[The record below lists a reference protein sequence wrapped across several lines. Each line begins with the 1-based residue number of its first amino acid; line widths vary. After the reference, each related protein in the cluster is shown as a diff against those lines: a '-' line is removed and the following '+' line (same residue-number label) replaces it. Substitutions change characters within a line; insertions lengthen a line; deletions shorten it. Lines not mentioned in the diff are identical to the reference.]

1 VPYYCIIMRLSA
13 TATETSTVTLLFLLF
28 GAAIL
33 LVAVEEEHI
42 LTVGVVG
49 VGAYSVAG
57 KTALVTGSAGGI
69 GKGIAKALA
78 DKGAKIIVHYHTR
91 ETEAR
96 AFSKELGPE
105 RCLGVVHC
113 DFRNISSIPSF
124 FGRVRDLCRSAAA
137 EEDDD
142 SGSGASTFYASK
154 LDILV
159 NNAGAITKLAL
170 EDDDENLTVWQNTM
184 AVNLHAP
191 NLLGKL
197 FAGQFREGNE
207 DDDSCTATN
216 ESDNNN
222 NSNNRNVDGVILN
235 VGSIHGDRSNEYM
248 GAYAASKAA
257 LESLTRTQAIEY
269 GRIGSNNNSINN
281 SSNTIR
287 VNLIAP
293 GIVPVERTEQFF
305 RENPQVLESWTDRIP
320 LGRAGTV
327 EQVAAASLAMI
338 ENEWVTGA
346 VWQIDG
352 GMMARGNMPQR
363 DRP

>member
-1 VPYYCIIMRLSA
+1 MRLSA
-13 TATETSTVTLLFLLF
+13 TATSTVAVLFLLF
-28 GAAIL
+28 AAATL
-33 LVAVEEEHI
+33 LVTVEQEHI
-42 LTVGVVG
+42 LAVGVVG

-78 DKGAKIIVHYHTR
+78 DKGAKIVVHYHTR

-124 FGRVRDLCRSAAA
+124 FGRVRDLCRSAA
-137 EEDDD
+137 EEEVDDG
-142 SGSGASTFYASK
+142 SGSSTLYTPK

-197 FAGQFREGNE
+197 FAEQFREGNE
-207 DDDSCTATN
+207 DDLCTATN
-216 ESDNNN
+216 KSGN
-222 NSNNRNVDGVILN
+222 NSNMNNRNLGGVILN

-257 LESLTRTQAIEY
+257 LESLTRTQAMEY
-269 GRIGSNNNSINN
+269 GRMGNKDN